1 MEARRYLN
9 ADQIDRL
16 RKAAKSTG
24 RHGHRDST
32 FILTM
37 FRHGLRVTEAINLT
51 WKDVALDDRA
61 PSMFVHRL
69 KGSTS
74 TSQPVKGDE
83 IRALRKLKRLYPSS
97 PQVFCNE
104 RKNPMTPRGI
114 QQVIKR
120 AGEIAGFEQ
129 CIHPHMLRHSCGYY
143 LAEKGFDTRMIQDYL
158 GHRNIQ
164 HTVHYTAANSERFN
178 KIRW

>member
-1 MEARRYLN
+1 MEAQRYLT
-9 ADQIDRL
+9 ADQIEKL

-32 FILTM
+32 LILTM

-61 PSMFVHRL
+61 PSMFVHSI

-129 CIHPHMLRHSCGYY
+129 CIHPHMLRHSCG
-143 LAEKGFDTRMIQDYL
+143 
-158 GHRNIQ
+158 
-164 HTVHYTAANSERFN
+164 VHYTAANAERFN